1 MKAAIISVFLALI
14 ATYFAGKASGE
25 KGLAYLQ
32 GQLAQQ
38 QEQAEEKLK
47 EAHENA
53 TALQSKA
60 QEKLER
66 QQEKDRENI
75 ERIKDLQRAL
85 ASQPIRVRYQATSG
99 ASGNCAARAQDES
112 TRTGTAN
119 RTEASRLLPES
130 NSQRLAAAIA
140 EIETLSA
147 AYSSCRAT
155 LELK

>member
-38 QEQAEEKLK
+38 QAQADEKLK
-47 EAHENA
+47 ESHTNA
-53 TALQSKA
+53 LAMQKKA
-60 QEKLER
+60 QEKLEQ

-99 ASGNCAARAQDES
+99 ASGKCAASAQDKS
-112 TRTGTAN
+112 TSAGTTN